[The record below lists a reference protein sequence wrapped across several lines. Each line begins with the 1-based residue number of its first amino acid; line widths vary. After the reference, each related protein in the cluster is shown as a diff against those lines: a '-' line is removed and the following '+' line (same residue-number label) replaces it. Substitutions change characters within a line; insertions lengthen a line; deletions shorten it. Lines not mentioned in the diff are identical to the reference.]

1 MALDT
6 VQDYVEQARIL
17 LQDEVAPY
25 RYSTDSIVD
34 ALNNGL
40 MEARR
45 LRPDIF
51 LSSFRSTFPSYSA
64 AALGATVAIDIQ
76 YRMAMLYYVCGLVQ
90 LRDDEATTDSRSA
103 LFLQKFVGQMLTI
116 AS

>member
-6 VQDYVEQARIL
+6 VQDYVDQARVL
-17 LQDEVAPY
+17 LQDEVEPY
-25 RYSTDSIVD
+25 RYTTASIVQ
-34 ALNNGL
+34 ALDMGL

-45 LRPDIF
+45 IRPDLF
-51 LSSFRSTFPSYSA
+51 LSVFRGTFPSYA
-64 AALGATVAIDIQ
+64 AGATTVPVAVDIQ
-76 YRMAMLYYVCGLVQ
+76 YRMALLYYVCGLVQ

-103 LFLQKFVGQMLTI
+103 LFLQKFVGQMLTV